1 MENKIIKIRNIG
13 LEDTDYIVKW
23 RNNPRV
29 FHNFIFDRK
38 LTKEMH
44 LNWMNSKVKSGGVE
58 QFIVLE
64 SERPIGSFY
73 FRDIDKKN
81 KSAEYG
87 IFIGEDSAIGKGY
100 GNYIAKKALEY
111 AFDVLDLET
120 VNLRVFEDNKI
131 AIKSYENAGFVK
143 TDYAEEVIKS
153 GEKRTVIFM
162 KMEKRKY
169 EQN

>member
-1 MENKIIKIRNIG
+1 M
-13 LEDTDYIVKW
+13 
-23 RNNPRV
+23 
-29 FHNFIFDRK
+29 
-38 LTKEMH
+38 
-44 LNWMNSKVKSGGVE
+44 
-58 QFIVLE
+58 E